1 MRSEPF
7 LINRRPQRGAAFT
20 LIELLV
26 VIAII
31 AILAAMLLPALACS
45 KEKARRIGCINNQRQ
60 VMVVSLLYASDN
72 SEKLISARLKSVQCS
87 MDPPEQ
93 ALWTSIGLNI
103 SSNANSIWTCP
114 GRPNFPIY
122 EPQWPAWQLGF
133 QYFGGI
139 ESWLN
144 PAGTFESRSPVKV
157 STSKPHWTLLAD
169 SVLKIDGVWGGGRDT
184 AYKDMPQHRGCRS
197 GGAPA
202 GGNQAFIDGSARWIR
217 AEMMFY
223 LHTWSLTDRIA
234 YFYQDDVDMDPNLR
248 TKLAN
253 LKFRP

>member
-1 MRSEPF
+1 MNLRS
-7 LINRRPQRGAAFT
+7 RPRSAAFT

-31 AILAAMLLPALACS
+31 AILAAMLLPALACA
-45 KEKARRIGCINNQRQ
+45 KEKARRTGCINNQRQ
-60 VMVVSLLYASDN
+60 VLVVSLIYASDN
-72 SEKLISARLKSVQCS
+72 SEKLIPARLKSVQCS

-93 ALWTSIGLNI
+93 AAWTSIGLTI

-114 GRPNFPIY
+114 GRPQFPIY

-139 ESWLN
+139 ENWLN
-144 PAGTFESRSPVKV
+144 PQGTFASRSPIKV
-157 STSKPHWTLLAD
+157 SHSKPHWTLLAD

-184 AYKDMPQHRGCRS
+184 AYKGMPQHRGCT
-197 GGAPA
+197 GNGAPA

-217 AEMMFY
+217 AENMFY
-223 LHTWSLTDRIA
+223 LHTWTLTDRIA
-234 YFYQDDVDMDPNLR
+234 YFFQDPVDMDPVLQS
-248 TKLAN
+248 KLST